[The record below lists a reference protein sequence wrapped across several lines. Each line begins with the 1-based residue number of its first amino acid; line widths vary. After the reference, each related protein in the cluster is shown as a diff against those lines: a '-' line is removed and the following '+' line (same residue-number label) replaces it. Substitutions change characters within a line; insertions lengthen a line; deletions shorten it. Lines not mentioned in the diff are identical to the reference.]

1 MIPGYQSIMLPL
13 LEALSDGQDHRLRD
27 LIGSLAQSFSLTKD
41 EREQLLPSGRQAV
54 FDNRV
59 NWAKTYLG
67 KAGLLMPVGRGV
79 VRVSDS
85 GRSVLAE
92 QPSQLDS
99 RYLTRF
105 PEFQAFRSVSRKPA
119 PIPTAR
125 SETPEEELEAIWQ
138 TLRDQTADDLLA
150 LVKAVTPTFFERLVV
165 DVLVAMGYGGSRT
178 DAAESVGRSGD
189 GGIDGIIKEDK
200 LGLDAIYV
208 QAKRWDGVVGRPVV
222 QAFAGSLEGVR
233 ARKGVLIT
241 TSTFSAEADA
251 YVKQIEKK
259 IVLID
264 GQRLMRL
271 MFEHGVGV
279 TTSRTYEI
287 MRVDSDYFEP

>member
-105 PEFQAFRSVSRKPA
+105 PEFQAFRSLSRKPT
-119 PIPTAR
+119 PTPTAR

-222 QAFAGSLEGVR
+222 QAFAGSLEGAR

-241 TSTFSAEADA
+241 TSTFSTEADA

>member
-1 MIPGYQSIMLPL
+1 MLPL

-92 QPSQLDS
+92 RPSQLDS

-105 PEFQAFRSVSRKPA
+105 PEFQAFRSLSRKPT
-119 PIPTAR
+119 PTPTAR

-178 DAAESVGRSGD
+178 DAAESVGRSGH

-222 QAFAGSLEGVR
+222 QAFAGSLEGAR

>member
-105 PEFQAFRSVSRKPA
+105 PKFQAFRSLSRKPT
-119 PIPTAR
+119 PTPTTR

-222 QAFAGSLEGVR
+222 QAFAGSLEGAR

-241 TSTFSAEADA
+241 TSTFSTEADA

>member
-1 MIPGYQSIMLPL
+1 MIPGFQSIMLPL
-13 LEALSDGQDHRLRD
+13 LEALADEQDHRLRD
-27 LIGSLAQSFSLTKD
+27 VISSLAQLFSLTQD
-41 EREQLLPSGRQAV
+41 ERQKLLPSGQQAV

-59 NWAKTYLG
+59 NWARTYLG
-67 KAGLLMPVGRGV
+67 KAGLLLPVGRGV
-79 VRVSDS
+79 VRISDR
-85 GRSVLAE
+85 GCAVLAE
-92 QPSQLDS
+92 HPSRVDS
-99 RYLTRF
+99 QYLLQF
-105 PEFQAFRSVSRKPA
+105 SEFQAFRSVSRKPT
-119 PIPTAR
+119 PSPTAR
-125 SETPEEELEAIWQ
+125 LETPEEEMEAIWQ

-150 LVKAVTPTFFERLVV
+150 LVKTVTPTFFERLVV

-241 TSTFSAEADA
+241 TSTFSADAHA
-251 YVKQIEKK
+251 YVAQIEKK

-264 GQRLMRL
+264 GQRLVRL
-271 MFEHGVGV
+271 MFEHWVGV

-287 MRVDSDYFEP
+287 MRVDSDYFEA